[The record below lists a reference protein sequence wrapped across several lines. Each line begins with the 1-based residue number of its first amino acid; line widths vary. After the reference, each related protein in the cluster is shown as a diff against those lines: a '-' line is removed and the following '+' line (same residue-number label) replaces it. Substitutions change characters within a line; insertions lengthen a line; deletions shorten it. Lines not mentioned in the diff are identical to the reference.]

1 MELAFL
7 PLTPKSGSYPP
18 GNWVI
23 FSSIFTF
30 QRNDSLVIEK
40 DFPGLL
46 KWNEAERRFTSQ
58 MDRDKIYNSKLS
70 KINAQRKEK
79 SEPRVWKIPIQS

>member
-1 MELAFL
+1 MCTHTRNMERTDKSKTQKLY
-7 PLTPKSGSYPP
+7 PKSGSYPP

-40 DFPGLL
+40 DFPGL
-46 KWNEAERRFTSQ
+46 
-58 MDRDKIYNSKLS
+58 
-70 KINAQRKEK
+70 
-79 SEPRVWKIPIQS
+79 